1 MKQKPFYEL
10 MLDISKKQSE
20 QQMIND
26 QILLNQDELIV
37 NQEYENCLLE
47 MNQTV

>member
-1 MKQKPFYEL
+1 MLPMYEL
-10 MLDISKKQSE
+10 MQKV
-20 QQMIND
+20 ND
-26 QILLNQDELIV
+26 NLNSNIQQILLNQVELIV

>member
-1 MKQKPFYEL
+1 MLPMYEL
-10 MLDISKKQSE
+10 MQKV
-20 QQMIND
+20 ND
-26 QILLNQDELIV
+26 NLNEHVQQILLNQDELII

>member
-1 MKQKPFYEL
+1 MLPMYEL
-10 MLDISKKQSE
+10 MQKV
-20 QQMIND
+20 ND
-26 QILLNQDELIV
+26 DLNEHVQQILLNQDELIV

>member
-1 MKQKPFYEL
+1 MLPMYEL
-10 MLDISKKQSE
+10 MQK
-20 QQMIND
+20 IND
-26 QILLNQDELIV
+26 NLKSNVQKILLNQDELIV